1 MDTIDL
7 EANYGRS
14 INPMELAK
22 FLGLDRRTIVKC
34 ASRWGG
40 VEVTPGTWRSFE
52 KRILEVFNAEQ
63 GFEKRNSTISGKRDG
78 SGTDAAKSFSGREQ
92 KVVSSGTGLGK
103 GNKKRAGTEAIP
115 DKFGVFGDRSMVQ

>member
-22 FLGLDRRTIVKC
+22 FLGLDRRTIVKY

-40 VEVTPGTWRSFE
+40 VEVTPGT
-52 KRILEVFNAEQ
+52 
-63 GFEKRNSTISGKRDG
+63 
-78 SGTDAAKSFSGREQ
+78 
-92 KVVSSGTGLGK
+92 
-103 GNKKRAGTEAIP
+103 
-115 DKFGVFGDRSMVQ
+115 